1 MVKLNLKS
9 EFKNV
14 QENEKSCKKTID
26 WKRDNELE
34 EILFINYLNHKSLKI
49 DKFDWMKNSIFPLS
63 LSLFDTIG
71 LCSIISQS

>member
-49 DKFDWMKNSIFPLS
+49 DKFDWKWKIPFFHFLSHSSIPL
-63 LSLFDTIG
+63 DYV
-71 LCSIISQS
+71 Q